1 MWKILVL
8 FVVLVVA
15 VQDTEGYRYH
25 HHYVHHFRH
34 GRWHHHGHHGWHHH
48 HHHRHHHH
56 GRSLDED
63 EQKFYE
69 NLAENVGNKIE

>member
-1 MWKILVL
+1 MI
-8 FVVLVVA
+8 
-15 VQDTEGYRYH
+15 TR
-25 HHYVHHFRH
+25 
-34 GRWHHHGHHGWHHH
+34 HHHGHHGWHHHH